1 MPQLEQKVA
10 AAGCC
15 EPQPGHSRWSG
26 APHELQKRAP
36 LGCTA
41 PEEAQA

>member
-10 AAGCC
+10 AAGCSV
-15 EPQPGHSRWSG
+15 PQPGHRRWSG

-36 LGCTA
+36 LG
-41 PEEAQA
+41 